1 LVEETETETTDSLQ
15 NEARR
20 FLRRVKCIMNYFP
33 ITNQDDKYFG
43 EKNNTD
49 FFLEIP
55 FFLAMIFF

>member
-1 LVEETETETTDSLQ
+1 
-15 NEARR
+15 
-20 FLRRVKCIMNYFP
+20 MNYFP

-55 FFLAMIFF
+55 FFLAMIFFQLVSIKYANYSEITQYY